1 MVHFAF
7 ASSRA
12 LSVLAVAS
20 MLAYSLAGQDF
31 ASRTP
36 RYRIQS
42 SDVLE
47 LQFRFTP
54 EFNQTLTVQ
63 PDGFVALQAAGEVKL
78 LDLSVEEA
86 VKAVVAQY
94 KGILHDPAISIVL
107 KDFNKPYFVVGGEV
121 AHPGKFELRGALTL
135 TDAIAM
141 AGGLTQNGKQ
151 DQLLLFR
158 RVTPETAEVKKLN
171 LKQVLGKGNLLEDI
185 RLSPGD
191 GIYVAKSTLGKID
204 RFMSVSRL
212 GVFFPIPGLR

>member
-1 MVHFAF
+1 MVRFPF
-7 ASSRA
+7 VSLR
-12 LSVLAVAS
+12 VLAVLTTLSAFGW
-20 MLAYSLAGQDF
+20 AQDF

-36 RYRIQS
+36 RYRIQT

-54 EFNQTLTVQ
+54 EFNQTVTVQ

-78 LDLSVEEA
+78 LDLTADEA
-86 VKAVVAQY
+86 VKLVAAQY
-94 KGILHDPAISIVL
+94 KGILNDPAINVVI
-107 KDFNKPYFVVGGEV
+107 KEFNKPYFVVGGEV
-121 AHPGKFELRGALTL
+121 THPGKFELRGALTL

-141 AGGLTQNGKQ
+141 AGGLTPNAKQ

-158 RVTPETAEVKKLN
+158 RVSPETAEVKKLN

-185 RLSPGD
+185 RLAPGD
-191 GIYVAKSTLGKID
+191 GIYVSKSTLGKID

>member
-1 MVHFAF
+1 MVRFVFVHILVLGVLT
-7 ASSRA
+7 A
-12 LSVLAVAS
+12 LGTPGLA
-20 MLAYSLAGQDF
+20 QDF

-36 RYRIQS
+36 RYRIQT

-54 EFNQTLTVQ
+54 EFNQTVTVQ

-78 LDLSVEEA
+78 LDLSSDEA
-86 VKAVVAQY
+86 VKVVAAKY
-94 KGILHDPAISIVL
+94 KGILNDPAINIVI
-107 KDFNKPYFVVGGEV
+107 KEFNKPYFVVGGEV
-121 AHPGKFELRGALTL
+121 THPGKFELRGALTL

-141 AGGLTQNGKQ
+141 AGGLTPNAKQ

-158 RVTPETAEVKKLN
+158 RVSPETAEVKKLN

-185 RLSPGD
+185 RLAPGD
-191 GIYVAKSTLGKID
+191 GIYVSKSTLGKID
-204 RFMSVSRL
+204 RFMSVARL

>member
-1 MVHFAF
+1 MVPLPFAPC
-7 ASSRA
+7 RA
-12 LSVLAVAS
+12 WPVVALVCILAGS
-20 MLAYSLAGQDF
+20 GYGQDF

-36 RYRIQS
+36 RYRIQT

-47 LQFRFTP
+47 IQFRFTP
-54 EFNQTLTVQ
+54 EFNQTVTVQ

-86 VKAVVAQY
+86 MPIVAGKY
-94 KGILHDPAISIVL
+94 KGILQDPAINIVL
-107 KDFNKPYFVVGGEV
+107 KEFNKPYFVVGGEV

-141 AGGLTQNGKQ
+141 AGGLTANGKQ

-185 RLSPGD
+185 RLAPGD

>member
-1 MVHFAF
+1 MVSFQIP
-7 ASSRA
+7 SRV
-12 LSVLAVAS
+12 LSVLTLLAVLAAS
-20 MLAYSLAGQDF
+20 VVAQDF

-36 RYRIQS
+36 RYRIQT

-54 EFNQTLTVQ
+54 EFNQTVTVQ
-63 PDGFVALQAAGEVKL
+63 PDGFVSLQAAGELKL
-78 LDLSVEEA
+78 QDLTVDEA
-86 VKAVVAQY
+86 MQKVAAQY
-94 KGILHDPAISIVL
+94 KGMLHEPAITIVL
-107 KDFNKPYFVVGGEV
+107 KEFNKPYFVVGGEV
-121 AHPGKFELRGALTL
+121 THPGKFDLRGNLTL

-141 AGGLTQNGKQ
+141 AGGLTQNAKQ

-158 RVTPETAEVKKLN
+158 RISPETAEVKKLS

-185 RLSPGD
+185 RLAPGD
-191 GIYVAKSTLGKID
+191 GIFVAKSTLGKID